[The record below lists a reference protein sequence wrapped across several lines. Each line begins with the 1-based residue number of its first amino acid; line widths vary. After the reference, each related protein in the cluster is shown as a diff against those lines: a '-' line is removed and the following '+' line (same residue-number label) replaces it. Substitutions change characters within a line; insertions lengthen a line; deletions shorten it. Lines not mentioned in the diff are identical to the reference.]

1 MIGHWKLGFRIFKY
15 IMDIFLIIFQFAI
28 LFFSIV
34 IHEISHGSMALA
46 LGDSTAKDMGR
57 LSFNPIKHFDLWGTF
72 LLPIFLFI
80 STQGR
85 FSFGWAKPVP
95 FNPFNL
101 KNPKRDTGL
110 VGLAGPLSNLI
121 VACFFGILIRF
132 SLFNETI
139 LSAFYLIVYLN
150 LMLAIFN
157 LIPIPPL
164 DGSKILYAIL
174 PRSAE
179 KFLFSMER
187 YGIFFLLFILF
198 FGGHYISIV
207 INFLMRI
214 IIG

>member
-1 MIGHWKLGFRIFKY
+1 
-15 IMDIFLIIFQFAI
+15 MDIFLLIFQFAI
-28 LFFSIV
+28 LFLSIM

-46 LGDSTAKDMGR
+46 LGDTTAKDEGR

-72 LLPIFLFI
+72 LLPILLFI

-85 FSFGWAKPVP
+85 FVFGWAKPVP

-101 KNPKRDTGL
+101 KNPKKDTGL
-110 VGLAGPLSNLI
+110 IGLAGPLSNLA
-121 VACFFGILIRF
+121 VAFFFGALIRF

-139 LSAFYLIVYLN
+139 TSAFYLIVYLN

-174 PRSAE
+174 PRGADR
-179 KFLFSMER
+179 FIFSLER
-187 YGIFFLLFILF
+187 YGLLILLFILF
-198 FGGHYISIV
+198 FGGQYIGIV
-207 INFLMRI
+207 INFLMKI
-214 IIG
+214 IVG

>member
-1 MIGHWKLGFRIFKY
+1 
-15 IMDIFLIIFQFAI
+15 MDIFLIIFQFVI

-187 YGIFFLLFILF
+187 YGIFFLLFVLF

>member
-1 MIGHWKLGFRIFKY
+1 
-15 IMDIFLIIFQFAI
+15 MDIFLIIFQFVI

>member
-1 MIGHWKLGFRIFKY
+1 M
-15 IMDIFLIIFQFAI
+15 
-28 LFFSIV
+28 

-46 LGDSTAKDMGR
+46 LGDTTAKDMGR

-72 LLPIFLFI
+72 LLPVLLFI

-85 FSFGWAKPVP
+85 FVFGWAKPVP

-101 KNPKRDTGL
+101 KNPKKDTGL
-110 VGLAGPLSNLI
+110 IGLAGPLSNLI
-121 VACFFGILIRF
+121 VACFFGILIRL

-164 DGSKILYAIL
+164 DGSRILYAIL
-174 PRSAE
+174 PRGADR
-179 KFLFSMER
+179 FIFSIER
-187 YGIFFLLFILF
+187 YGLFILLFILF
-198 FGGHYISIV
+198 FAGSYLGII
-207 INFLMRI
+207 INFLMKI
-214 IIG
+214 IIGY

>member
-1 MIGHWKLGFRIFKY
+1 
-15 IMDIFLIIFQFAI
+15 MDIFLIIFQFVI

-187 YGIFFLLFILF
+187 YGIFFLLFVLF

-207 INFLMRI
+207 INFLMKI